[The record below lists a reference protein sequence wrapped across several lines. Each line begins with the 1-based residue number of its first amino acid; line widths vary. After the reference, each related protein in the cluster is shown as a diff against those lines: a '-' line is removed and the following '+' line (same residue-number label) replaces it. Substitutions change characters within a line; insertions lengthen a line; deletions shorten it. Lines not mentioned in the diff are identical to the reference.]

1 MSVAEPARVTAA
13 PTPTTAAPA
22 PRGRTLLRRIV
33 RNPSLL
39 IGLLLLLFVLIIAIV
54 VPLVSPDGA
63 TTIHPDA
70 ALSGPSSE
78 HLIGADELGRD
89 MLARVAEGYRISL
102 TVAVGAVALGL
113 VLGVPLGL
121 FAAMSARFFDGLVMR
136 IMDILMAFPV
146 MLLAIVVVA
155 LAGSGTWVLLLA
167 IGIGYIPVLAR
178 VMRAQALETSKQ
190 TYIEAAQARGASY
203 WRLVI
208 RHVALNSTGPVIVQ
222 ATILIA
228 VSIILEAGL
237 SYVGLGVQ
245 PPTPSLGLMLS
256 TGRGFMAN
264 SSWEVIDPGV
274 AILIVVLAF
283 TLVGDGLQ
291 TWLDPKRRA
300 MAR

>member
-1 MSVAEPARVTAA
+1 
-13 PTPTTAAPA
+13 
-22 PRGRTLLRRIV
+22 LLRRIV

>member
-1 MSVAEPARVTAA
+1 MSVVEPAPIA
-13 PTPTTAAPA
+13 TTHAGSAAPA
-22 PRGRTLLRRIV
+22 PRGRALVRRIV
-33 RNPSLL
+33 HNPSLL
-39 IGLLLLLFVLIIAIV
+39 IGLLLMLFVLVIAIV
-54 VPLVSPDGA
+54 VPLVSPNGA

-70 ALSGPSSE
+70 SLTGPSGS

-113 VLGVPLGL
+113 VVGVPLGL

-136 IMDILMAFPV
+136 VMDILMAFPV

-167 IGIGYIPVLAR
+167 IGVGYIPVLAR

-208 RHVALNSTGPVIVQ
+208 RHIALNSMGPVIVQ

-264 SSWEVIDPGV
+264 SSWEVVDPGV

-291 TWLDPKRRA
+291 AWLDPKRQA